1 MDVCPGSQYSILIF
15 KLQIDMLSYMFNLY
29 DIIRIFYLISE
40 FENMISFSFNGN
52 FSFNYRYNYINP
64 SFLKNALNSTSVPS
78 FLKHSSFSF
87 GDKEKMAILRGHK
100 SHELSQ
106 LARLSSSG
114 VSESVVYIC
123 SINWLLNHVIYL

>member
-1 MDVCPGSQYSILIF
+1 MSIKKHSF
-15 KLQIDMLSYMFNLY
+15 K
-29 DIIRIFYLISE
+29 
-40 FENMISFSFNGN
+40 
-52 FSFNYRYNYINP
+52 
-64 SFLKNALNSTSVPS
+64 KVLNSTSVQS

-114 VSESVVYIC
+114 VSESVVYILFTGQAVGC
-123 SINWLLNHVIYL
+123 